1 MFFPG
6 VIRAQE
12 NPLTKAIQLFDK
24 KKFTEAEEAFKKLID
39 AKPGDFMI
47 NYFYGACR
55 TENGHYS
62 DEDLNYLEIA
72 GKEVY
77 PIDIDYYFG
86 VQYHAKN
93 LFNKALIHYNSFRKV
108 ASDDE
113 IKRVSLAEK
122 IDFCEQ
128 RINPFKTED
137 LNTKTDSVKI
147 AETTPE
153 ETIAETGSSV
163 LPAAPAVV
171 EIESKTENDSLKA
184 ETIAAEA
191 TETSNKTSD
200 TVQIAANDKQTDT
213 TAEIVSEP
221 EKPIPSEPVIKF
233 NINDEITYIFESQFK
248 TAEGSAY
255 FKDGNK
261 KQEELDKLALR
272 TEILRGNYS
281 NSKTKA
287 EKDSLGLLIV
297 DLENEIYQLK
307 GMTRQAF
314 IQARNSENNYWQ
326 NATAEEKEKFI
337 AEVETIENAIAKE
350 KSEEKETPVTGILI
364 SPLLV
369 EDAPVEKPV
378 KEVKSTGI
386 NYKIQLGAFS
396 KGIPNN
402 LKPVFKKIM
411 IIRKVENYID
421 EKGVVVYTTGNLN
434 TYNDALVMLNQ
445 VKQEG
450 VKDAIIAAY
459 QNGKRITLEQAKET
473 EKQK

>member
-1 MFFPG
+1 MP
-6 VIRAQE
+6 V
-12 NPLTKAIQLFDK
+12 
-24 KKFTEAEEAFKKLID
+24 
-39 AKPGDFMI
+39 
-47 NYFYGACR
+47 
-55 TENGHYS
+55 
-62 DEDLNYLEIA
+62 
-72 GKEVY
+72 
-77 PIDIDYYFG
+77 
-86 VQYHAKN
+86 
-93 LFNKALIHYNSFRKV
+93 
-108 ASDDE
+108 
-113 IKRVSLAEK
+113 
-122 IDFCEQ
+122 
-128 RINPFKTED
+128 
-137 LNTKTDSVKI
+137 
-147 AETTPE
+147 
-153 ETIAETGSSV
+153 
-163 LPAAPAVV
+163 APAVL
-171 EIESKTENDSLKA
+171 EIESKIENDSLKT
-184 ETIAAEA
+184 ETISAEES
-191 TETSNKTSD
+191 ETSIQTSD
-200 TVQIAANDKQTDT
+200 TVQIAANDIQKGT
-213 TAEIVSEP
+213 TAENVSEP

-281 NSKTKA
+281 NLKTKA

-411 IIRKVENYID
+411 IISRHQSIASKI
-421 EKGVVVYTTGNLN
+421 LN
-434 TYNDALVMLNQ
+434 H
-445 VKQEG
+445 KP
-450 VKDAIIAAY
+450 
-459 QNGKRITLEQAKET
+459 QNF
-473 EKQK
+473 